1 MTANAWSQERVQ
13 QTAEQLD
20 ELRQQLARLRDAY
33 QQQQAEVSGL
43 HQTLQTIE
51 GRTLRH
57 EAGEDAARSVQQQL
71 PALTE
76 RLEQEATLR
85 RDLTS
90 ALGREAEREREQQQD
105 FGHGLDQL
113 AARVAE
119 LERQL
124 VAVDERRRSSA
135 SELVERG
142 RDERSLAER
151 LAALEH
157 GTASDRETLRSFA
170 DALASATAAV
180 APLTSAVDELETRT
194 QATQRDQL
202 RAGEALAAVRAER
215 EREAELLEVIEQ
227 QRATRQRLEERLV
240 AVEAAMQEL
249 RNDAAVADEQ
259 RAMLRQQTAGAHE
272 RLLALTGTLEAQ
284 RLAIVEHFRLLAETG
299 AEAGRRQGE
308 EIERANRVARDLA
321 VRLAERSEEATLEQP
336 L

>member
-1 MTANAWSQERVQ
+1 MTADAWSQERVQ
-13 QTAEQLD
+13 QTAQQLD

-43 HQTLQTIE
+43 HRTLQTIE

-57 EAGEDAARSVQQQL
+57 EAGEDAARAAQQQL
-71 PALTE
+71 PTLAE
-76 RLEQEATLR
+76 RVEQEATLR

-90 ALGREAEREREQQQD
+90 ALGRQAQREREQQQD

-119 LERQL
+119 LEQQL
-124 VAVDERRRSSA
+124 VAAHERQRSSA

-142 RDERSLAER
+142 RDERSLDEQ
-151 LAALEH
+151 LAALEE
-157 GTASDRETLRSFA
+157 GTAADREMLRSFA
-170 DALASATAAV
+170 EALGRATASVETLV
-180 APLTSAVDELETRT
+180 AAVDELGTRT

-202 RAGEALAAVRAER
+202 RAGEELAAVQAER

-240 AVEAAMQEL
+240 AVEVSMEEL
-249 RNDAAVADEQ
+249 RNDAAAAAEE
-259 RAMLRQQTAGAHE
+259 RAMLRQQTTGAHE
-272 RLLALTGTLEAQ
+272 RLLALAGTLEAQ
-284 RLAIVEHFRLLAETG
+284 RLAIVEHFRLLAESG
-299 AEAGRRQGE
+299 VEAGRRQGE
-308 EIERANRVARDLA
+308 EIERANRVARDL
-321 VRLAERSEEATLEQP
+321 VLRLAERTEEASLEQP

>member
-1 MTANAWSQERVQ
+1 MTADVWSQERVQ
-13 QTAEQLD
+13 ETAQQLD

-33 QQQQAEVSGL
+33 QQQHAEVSGL
-43 HQTLQTIE
+43 QQTLQTIE
-51 GRTLRH
+51 GRTQRH
-57 EAGEDAARSVQQQL
+57 EAGQDAAQAAQQQL
-71 PALTE
+71 STLGE
-76 RLEQEATLR
+76 RIEQETALR

-90 ALGREAEREREQQQD
+90 ALGREAQREREQQQD

-113 AARVAE
+113 ALRVVE
-119 LERQL
+119 LEQRL
-124 VAVDERRRSSA
+124 VAADERQRSSA
-135 SELVERG
+135 SDLVERG
-142 RDERSLAER
+142 RGDSVLEER

-180 APLTSAVDELETRT
+180 APLTAAVDEIETRT

-240 AVEAAMQEL
+240 TVEAALEDL
-249 RNDAAVADEQ
+249 RIDVAAAAEE
-259 RAMLRQQTAGAHE
+259 RAMLRQQTAGATE
-272 RLLALTGTLEAQ
+272 RLVALTGTLEAQ
-284 RLAIVEHFRLLAETG
+284 RLAIVEHFRLLAESG

-308 EIERANRVARDLA
+308 EIERTNRVARDLA